1 MQATPAESLQHA
13 SKLASEY
20 LSNLRDRRVFPNA
33 DQIDALDALN
43 IELPAGPTS
52 PIEVVSALHT
62 HGSPAAVAS
71 AGPRYFGFVIGGV
84 VPAAIGASV
93 LANAWDQNTGMF
105 ICTPVGAKLEAI
117 AAKWLLDLLRLD
129 ASCEVG
135 FVTGATVANFT
146 ALCAARHRLL
156 ANQGWNVEND
166 GLFGAPEIRVIVG
179 EQVHA
184 SVKKA
189 LSLSGFGRTRVETVP
204 VDSQGRVIATKLPRI
219 DERTL
224 LCLQAGEVNT
234 GSFDPF
240 PEIIDQAK
248 SAGAWVH
255 VDGAFGLWARAC
267 RQFDQLTEA
276 IDRADSWAADAHK
289 WLNVPYDS
297 GLVLC
302 RDREAIHAAM
312 GIKAAYLDDRLV
324 SEPCWMTPELSRR
337 ARGIEIYAA
346 LRSLGRSGVS
356 DMISRCCRHAKRF
369 SEGLGA
375 AGFEILNDVV
385 LNQVLVRFGDDDV
398 TRKAIKL
405 IQDDGT
411 CWAGGTTWQG
421 RHAMRISVS
430 NWATTDEDV
439 TLSLEAMIRCAHQAK
454 QTHPRG

>member
-1 MQATPAESLQHA
+1 MNTPADTLSSAASLA
-13 SKLASEY
+13 RAYLAS
-20 LSNLRDRRVFPNA
+20 LPGRRVFPTEREIA
-33 DQIDALDALN
+33 GLDALD
-43 IELPAGPTS
+43 IDLPAS
-52 PIEVVSALHT
+52 PMDPAEVVSALHT

-71 AGPRYFGFVIGGV
+71 AGGRYFGFVIGGV
-84 VPAAIGASV
+84 VPAALGASV

-117 AAKWLLDLLRLD
+117 ATKWLLDLLRLD

-156 ANQGWNVEND
+156 ANQGWNVED
-166 GLFGAPEIRVIVG
+166 QGLFDAPEIRVIVG

-189 LSLSGFGRTRVETVP
+189 LSLSGFGRVRVHTVP
-204 VDSQGRVIATKLPRI
+204 VDDQGRMIAGKLPKL

-224 LCLQAGEVNT
+224 LCLQAGEVNS
-234 GSFDPF
+234 GAFDPF
-240 PEIIDQAK
+240 VEIIDQAK
-248 SAGAWVH
+248 AAGAWVH
-255 VDGAFGLWARAC
+255 IDGAFGLWARAC
-267 RQFDQLTEA
+267 REFDHLTEA

-297 GLVLC
+297 GLVIC

-337 ARGIEIYAA
+337 ARGTEVYAA

-356 DMISRCCRHAKRF
+356 DIISRCSRHARRF
-369 SEGLGA
+369 AEGLSA
-375 AGFEILNDVV
+375 AGYEILNDVV
-385 LNQVLVRFGDDDV
+385 LNQVLVRFGDDDQ
-398 TRKAIKL
+398 TRRTIKL

-411 CWAGGTTWQG
+411 CWAGGTTWRG

-430 NWATTDEDV
+430 SWATTGDDV
-439 TLSLEAMIRCAHQAK
+439 AMSLEAMIRCAREA
-454 QTHPRG
+454 TGLG

>member
-1 MQATPAESLQHA
+1 MSTPADALHHA
-13 SKLASEY
+13 STHARDYLAS
-20 LSNLRDRRVFPNA
+20 LDGKRVFPTEQA
-33 DQIDALDALN
+33 IAGLDALD
-43 IELPAGPTS
+43 IELPAEPTD
-52 PIEVVSALHT
+52 PIKVVSALHN

-84 VPAAIGASV
+84 VPAALGASV

-105 ICTPVGAKLEAI
+105 ICTPVGARLEAI
-117 AAKWLLDLLRLD
+117 ASRWLLDLLRLD

-204 VDSQGRVIATKLPRI
+204 ADDQGRMIASKLPKL

-224 LCLQAGEVNT
+224 LCLQAGEVNS
-234 GSFDPF
+234 GAFDPF
-240 PEIIDQAK
+240 ADIIDEAK

-255 VDGAFGLWARAC
+255 IDGAFGLWARAC
-267 RQFDQLTEA
+267 RELDHLTEA

-297 GLVLC
+297 GLVIC

-337 ARGIEIYAA
+337 ARGIEVYAA

-356 DMISRCCRHAKRF
+356 DMIARCCSHARRF
-369 SEGLGA
+369 AEGLKA
-375 AGFEILNDVV
+375 AGYEILNDVV
-385 LNQVLVRFGDDDV
+385 LNQVLVRFGDDDQ
-398 TRKAIKL
+398 TRRTIKL
-405 IQDDGT
+405 IQDEGT

-421 RHAMRISVS
+421 KHAMRISVS
-430 NWATTDEDV
+430 SWATTERDV
-439 TLSLEAMIRCAHQAK
+439 AMSLEAMIRCARQAA
-454 QTHPRG
+454 QA

>member
-1 MQATPAESLQHA
+1 MHATPSESLQHA
-13 SKLASEY
+13 SKLASDY
-20 LSNLRDRRVFPNA
+20 LSNLQERRVFPAA
-33 DQIDALDALN
+33 DQIDALEALD
-43 IELPAGPTS
+43 IELPVGPTD
-52 PIEVVSALHT
+52 PIVVLDALHT
-62 HGSPAAVAS
+62 HGSPASVAS

-84 VPAAIGASV
+84 VPAALGASV

-105 ICTPVGAKLEAI
+105 VCTPVGAKLEAI
-117 AAKWLLDLLRLD
+117 ATRWLLDLLRLD

-156 ANQGWNVEND
+156 ANQGWNVEED
-166 GLFGAPEIRVIVG
+166 GLYGAPEIRVIVG

-204 VDSQGRVIATKLPRI
+204 ADKQGRMIVDKLPKL

-224 LCLQAGEVNT
+224 LCLQAGEVNS
-234 GSFDPF
+234 GAFDPF
-240 PEIIDQAK
+240 TEIVENAK
-248 SAGAWVH
+248 ATGAWVH

-267 RQFDQLTEA
+267 RKFDHLTEA

-297 GLVLC
+297 GLVIC
-302 RDREAIHAAM
+302 RDHEAIHAAM

-337 ARGIEIYAA
+337 ARGIEVYAA
-346 LRSLGRSGVS
+346 LRSLGRGGVS
-356 DMISRCCRHAKRF
+356 DMISRCCRHARRF
-369 SEGLGA
+369 AEGLRA
-375 AGFEILNDVV
+375 ADYEILNDVV
-385 LNQVLVRFGDDDV
+385 LNQVLVRFGDDDL
-398 TRKAIKL
+398 TRRAIEF

-421 RHAMRISVS
+421 QHAMRISVS
-430 NWATTDEDV
+430 SWATTDEDV
-439 TLSLEAMIRCAHQAK
+439 AMSLDAMIRCAREAAGQ
-454 QTHPRG
+454 G

>member
-1 MQATPAESLQHA
+1 MLSPSTQILHHA
-13 SKLASEY
+13 ARLAGEFVSGVQE
-20 LSNLRDRRVFPNA
+20 RRVFPAA
-33 DQIDALDALN
+33 DQIDALEALD
-43 IELPAGPTS
+43 IELPVGPTD
-52 PIEVVSALHT
+52 PIVVLDTLHT

-84 VPAAIGASV
+84 VPAALGASV

-129 ASCEVG
+129 PSCEVG

-156 ANQGWNVEND
+156 ANQGWNVEED
-166 GLFGAPEIRVIVG
+166 GLYGAPEIRVIVG

-189 LSLSGFGRTRVETVP
+189 LSLSGFGRARVETVP
-204 VDSQGRVIATKLPRI
+204 TDTQGRMIVDKLPKL

-224 LCLQAGEVNT
+224 LCLQAGEVNS
-234 GSFDPF
+234 GAFDPF
-240 PEIIDQAK
+240 TEIVETAK
-248 SAGAWVH
+248 ATGAWVH
-255 VDGAFGLWARAC
+255 IDGAFGLWARAC
-267 RQFDQLTEA
+267 REFDHLTEA

-297 GLVLC
+297 GLVIC

-312 GIKAAYLDDRLV
+312 GIRAAYLDDRLV

-337 ARGIEIYAA
+337 ARGIEVYAA
-346 LRSLGRSGVS
+346 LRSLGRAGVS
-356 DMISRCCRHAKRF
+356 DMISRCCRHARRF
-369 SEGLGA
+369 AEGLRA
-375 AGFEILNDVV
+375 ADYEILNDVV
-385 LNQVLVRFGDDDV
+385 LNQVLVRFGDDDQ
-398 TRKAIKL
+398 TRRAIEF

-411 CWAGGTTWQG
+411 CWASGTTWQG
-421 RHAMRISVS
+421 QHAMRISVS
-430 NWATTDEDV
+430 SWATTDEDV
-439 TLSLEAMIRCAHQAK
+439 AMSLEAMIRCAREAAGQ
-454 QTHPRG
+454 G

>member
-1 MQATPAESLQHA
+1 MDQSTSTLLHATS
-13 SKLASEY
+13 LASDY
-20 LSNLRDRRVFPNA
+20 LASLDGKRVFPTEQA
-33 DQIDALDALN
+33 IAGLDELN
-43 IELPAGPTS
+43 IDLPGGPTN
-52 PIEVVSALHT
+52 PVEVVSALHT

-84 VPAAIGASV
+84 VPAALGASV

-105 ICTPVGAKLEAI
+105 ICTPVGARLEAI
-117 AAKWLLDLLRLD
+117 AARWLLDLLRLD
-129 ASCEVG
+129 SSCEVG

-204 VDSQGRVIATKLPRI
+204 ADDQGRMIASKLPRL

-224 LCLQAGEVNT
+224 LCLQAGEVNS
-234 GSFDPF
+234 GAFDPF
-240 PEIIDQAK
+240 AEIIDQAK
-248 SAGAWVH
+248 AAGAWVH
-255 VDGAFGLWARAC
+255 IDGAFGLWARAC
-267 RQFDQLTEA
+267 REFDHLTEA

-297 GLVLC
+297 GLVIC
-302 RDREAIHAAM
+302 RDREAIHTAM

-337 ARGIEIYAA
+337 ARGIEVYAA

-356 DMISRCCRHAKRF
+356 DMIARCCLHARRF
-369 SEGLGA
+369 AEGLQA

-385 LNQVLVRFGDDDV
+385 LNQVLVRFGDDDR
-398 TRKAIKL
+398 TRRTIKL
-405 IQDDGT
+405 IQDEGT

-430 NWATTDEDV
+430 SWATTEEDV
-439 TLSLEAMIRCAHQAK
+439 AMSLEAMIRCARQAA
-454 QTHPRG
+454 QA

>member
-1 MQATPAESLQHA
+1 MLHASSLAKRYLESLQT
-13 SKLASEY
+13 
-20 LSNLRDRRVFPNA
+20 RRVFPTEEA
-33 DQIDALDALN
+33 IAGLDALD
-43 IELPAGPTS
+43 IDLPSDPTD
-52 PIEVVSALHT
+52 PNEVVSALHT

-84 VPAAIGASV
+84 VPAALGASV
-93 LANAWDQNTGMF
+93 LGSAWDQNTGMF
-105 ICTPVGAKLEAI
+105 ICTPVGARLEAI
-117 AAKWLLDLLRLD
+117 AARWLLELLRLD

-166 GLFGAPEIRVIVG
+166 GLFGAPEIRVVVG

-204 VDSQGRVIATKLPRI
+204 ADDQGRMIAGKLPRL
-219 DERTL
+219 DGRTL
-224 LCLQAGEVNT
+224 LCLQAGEVNS
-234 GSFDPF
+234 GAFDPF
-240 PEIIDQAK
+240 ADIIDRAK
-248 SAGAWVH
+248 AAGAWVH
-255 VDGAFGLWARAC
+255 IDGAFGLWARAC
-267 RQFDQLTEA
+267 RELDHLTDA

-297 GLVLC
+297 GLVIC
-302 RDREAIHAAM
+302 RDREAIHTAM

-337 ARGIEIYAA
+337 ARGIEVYAA

-356 DMISRCCRHAKRF
+356 GMIARCCRHARRF
-369 SEGLGA
+369 AQGLNE
-375 AGFEILNDVV
+375 AGFEILNDVA
-385 LNQVLVRFGDDDV
+385 LNQVLVRFGGDDQ
-398 TRKAIKL
+398 TRRAIKL
-405 IQDDGT
+405 IQDEGT

-430 NWATTDEDV
+430 SWATTERDV
-439 TLSLEAMIRCAHQAK
+439 AMSLEAMIRCARQAA
-454 QTHPRG
+454 QA

>member
-1 MQATPAESLQHA
+1 MDQSASTLQHA
-13 SKLASEY
+13 STHARDYLAS
-20 LSNLRDRRVFPNA
+20 LDGKRVYPTDEA
-33 DQIDALDALN
+33 IAGLDALD
-43 IELPAGPTS
+43 IELPAEPTD
-52 PIEVVSALHT
+52 PIKVVSALHN

-84 VPAAIGASV
+84 VPAALGASV

-105 ICTPVGAKLEAI
+105 ICTPVGARLEAI
-117 AAKWLLDLLRLD
+117 AARWLLDLLRLD

-204 VDSQGRVIATKLPRI
+204 ADDQGRMIASKLPKL

-224 LCLQAGEVNT
+224 LCLQAGEVNS
-234 GSFDPF
+234 GAFDPF
-240 PEIIDQAK
+240 AEIIDEAK
-248 SAGAWVH
+248 AAGAWVH
-255 VDGAFGLWARAC
+255 IDGAFGLWARAC
-267 RQFDQLTEA
+267 RELDHLTEA

-297 GLVLC
+297 GLVIC
-302 RDREAIHAAM
+302 RDREAIHTAM

-337 ARGIEIYAA
+337 ARGIEVYAA

-356 DMISRCCRHAKRF
+356 DMIALCCSHARRF
-369 SEGLGA
+369 AEGLKA
-375 AGFEILNDVV
+375 AGYEILNDVV
-385 LNQVLVRFGDDDV
+385 LNQVLVRFGNDDQ

-411 CWAGGTTWQG
+411 CWAGGTTWRGQ
-421 RHAMRISVS
+421 HAMRISIS
-430 NWATTDEDV
+430 SWATTERDV
-439 TLSLEAMIRCAHQAK
+439 AMSLEAMIRCARQAA
-454 QTHPRG
+454 QA

>member
-1 MQATPAESLQHA
+1 MLNSSLTSLEHGAEAARAYLESVS
-13 SKLASEY
+13 SK
-20 LSNLRDRRVFPNA
+20 RVFPTEA
-33 DQIDALDALN
+33 EIAGLDALDIALP
-43 IELPAGPTS
+43 EGPTD
-52 PIEVVSALHT
+52 PVVVVDALHT

-84 VPAAIGASV
+84 VPAALGASV

-117 AAKWLLDLLRLD
+117 ATKWLLDLLRLD

-156 ANQGWNVEND
+156 ANQGWNVEDN
-166 GLFGAPEIRVIVG
+166 GLFGAPEIRVVVG

-204 VDSQGRVIATKLPRI
+204 VDDQGRMIASKLPKL
-219 DERTL
+219 DDRTL
-224 LCLQAGEVNT
+224 LCLQAGEVNS
-234 GSFDPF
+234 GAFDPF
-240 PEIIDQAK
+240 AEIVQDAK
-248 SAGAWVH
+248 AAGAWVH
-255 VDGAFGLWARAC
+255 IDGAFGLWARAC
-267 RQFDQLTEA
+267 REFDHLTEA
-276 IDRADSWAADAHK
+276 IDLADSWAADAHK

-297 GLVLC
+297 GLVIC

-312 GIKAAYLDDRLV
+312 GIKAAYLDDRLT

-337 ARGIEIYAA
+337 ARGIEVYAA

-356 DMISRCCRHAKRF
+356 DIISRCSRHARRF
-369 SEGLGA
+369 AEGLSA
-375 AGFEILNDVV
+375 AGYEILNDVV
-385 LNQVLVRFGDDDV
+385 LNQVLVRFGDDDQ
-398 TRKAIKL
+398 TRRAIKL

-411 CWAGGTTWQG
+411 CWAGGTTWKGQ
-421 RHAMRISVS
+421 HAMRISVS
-430 NWATTDEDV
+430 SWATTDHDV
-439 TLSLEAMIRCAHQAK
+439 TQSLEAMIRCAREANAQ
-454 QTHPRG
+454 G